1 MKNKDKL
8 KDYYSVEDIT
18 DLLLND
24 ELVFVRTSKNYGRKM
39 FEKEKQKK
47 IVMGARGVGKT
58 SRLRQEFGEV
68 IPSEEELK

>member
-1 MKNKDKL
+1 MKSKG
-8 KDYYSVEDIT
+8 YYSVVDIT
-18 DLLLND
+18 DLLNS
-24 ELVFVRTSKNYGRKM
+24 EIEVKIQPRHYGRKM

-58 SRLRQEFGEV
+58 SKLRQEFGEV